1 MTIIGTTRIRKC
13 CIILTYIIWL
23 NYRIEHME
31 INSITRNSDSLYNTT
46 QYILI

>member
-13 CIILTYIIWL
+13 YIILTYIIWL
-23 NYRIEHME
+23 NYCIQHME
-31 INSITRNSDSLYNTT
+31 INSIIRNSDSWYNIA